1 MNEKLKKISEAIKN
15 CRVTNTYK
23 MAWLRA
29 LTEYLSLNPSQKT
42 INLEPLA
49 VLIFQYY
56 WNQTIYFKLK
66 QGSNPNVEPEILKIV
81 KDEIN
86 RFQNATQNFLP
97 IKYLRVQ
104 DQVQVNT
111 TKIIRVLKKDVIKR
125 FNNDINL
132 YDFDSNNN
140 KIKVHNPNLL
150 VTFADIIFELVNYR
164 WVSILEDFNYFS
176 PRIAY
181 KVRGA
186 GTENIRRGN
195 LNKFHSYIEIENP
208 QRLCFITGIQLNSEN
223 LSVHHVIPW
232 SYMYSDDLW
241 NLVYVD
247 KNENSRLSNSIP
259 NQVIIDKLKQR
270 NNILKNRMENLNIRN
285 KIYNDLKYAID
296 RDLVTNYWNNCRG

>member
-1 MNEKLKKISEAIKN
+1 MNNDLKKISEVIKN

-29 LTEYLSLNPSQKT
+29 LTEYLSVNPNQN
-42 INLEPLA
+42 IIDLDQLA
-49 VLIFQYY
+49 LLIFQYY

-66 QGSNPNVEPEILKIV
+66 QGNNPNFEPEILKIV
-81 KDEIN
+81 KKEIK
-86 RFQNATQNFLP
+86 RFQNSTQNFLP
-97 IKYLRVQ
+97 VKYLRVQ
-104 DQVQVNT
+104 DQLHVNT
-111 TKIIRVLKKDVIKR
+111 TEIIRVLKKDVIKR

-132 YDFDSNNN
+132 YEFDSNNN
-140 KIKVHNPNLL
+140 KIIIYNPNLL
-150 VTFADIIFELVNYR
+150 IKYADIIFELVNYR
-164 WVSILEDFNYFS
+164 WVTVLEDFNYFS

-186 GTENIRRGN
+186 ETENIRRGN
-195 LNKFHSYIEIENP
+195 LNKFHSYIEMENP
-208 QRLCFITGIQLNSEN
+208 QKICFITGRLLNSEN

-259 NQVIIDKLKQR
+259 NQRTINKLKQR
-270 NNILKNRMENLNIRN
+270 NNILKSKMEDLNIRN
-285 KIYNDLKYAID
+285 KIFNDLKYAID